1 MKAEFKRT
9 KTADGLPLTFG
20 KMYDVL
26 DIKTGKRPW
35 VIKEIKVE
43 NDLGRQDWYSANK
56 FNLLAEGAAF
66 LEAPT
71 AVDAGQ
77 SAVQSTIPDGARMIR
92 AADAAA
98 GYTAREALKIG
109 EAAAAGLAN
118 GLGLYYGA

>member
-66 LEAPT
+66 LEEQT
-71 AVDAGQ
+71 AAGVGQGAAQ
-77 SAVQSTIPDGARMIR
+77 SATPDGKQIYMGI
-92 AADAAA
+92 D
-98 GYTAREALKIG
+98 I
-109 EAAAAGLAN
+109 AN
-118 GLGLYYGA
+118 GTDMTALGRSLEMEDIGFYYGA